1 MDELLDPQLTLKVI
15 GRQWYWSYEIS
26 DANVG
31 GKNLT
36 ENVFNFDSYMLSS
49 EDNSLP
55 QLRLLEVDN
64 PLLLPINTSIR
75 ILVTSSDV
83 LHSWAVPSLGIKI
96 DSCPGR
102 LNQVALN
109 IYRKGIFYGQCSELC
124 GINHGFM
131 PIVVIGVDLPVF
143 LKWIHN
149 N

>member
-1 MDELLDPQLTLKVI
+1 
-15 GRQWYWSYEIS
+15 
-26 DANVG
+26 
-31 GKNLT
+31 
-36 ENVFNFDSYMLSS
+36 MLSS

-75 ILVTSSDV
+75 VLVTSSDV
-83 LHSWAVPSLGIKI
+83 LHSWAIPSLGIKI

-143 LKWIHN
+143 LKWIN
-149 N
+149 SNQ